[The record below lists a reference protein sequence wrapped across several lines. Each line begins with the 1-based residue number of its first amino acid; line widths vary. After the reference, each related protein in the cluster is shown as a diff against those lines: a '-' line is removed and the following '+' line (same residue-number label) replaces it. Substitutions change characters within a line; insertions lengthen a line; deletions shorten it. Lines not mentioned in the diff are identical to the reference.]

1 MVLTALLPLL
11 LLLQLPASL
20 VIWRQTP
27 HLKFLQFPWR
37 WTLTLSVVT
46 CLLAGMA
53 VKQIYRWTAILA
65 GVFIAAM
72 AIGGGLHFFQPCDDE
87 DAVAAQIADFRQGQG
102 TQGTDEYTPAG
113 ADNSEVQQDLPLV
126 RVLPDAQDDTANSS
140 KGDNPEWQA
149 GGQGGIAATVHVKR
163 WNAEHWAVRVT
174 TPDSGYAVLRLMDYP
189 AWRVTIDDRPVQ
201 DRPSREDG
209 LMTVPVSAGNHTI
222 EVQWT
227 ATRDVLAG
235 RFVSAISLLALAIVG
250 VLERRK
256 RRV

>member
-1 MVLTALLPLL
+1 
-11 LLLQLPASL
+11 LQLPASYL
-20 VIWRQTP
+20 IWKHAP

-37 WTLTLSVVT
+37 WTLALSVVT

-201 DRPSREDG
+201 DRPIREDG